1 MASYT
6 RDFGEETR
14 ATVANRAASLHA
26 GPLMS
31 EPAEGGGHGDGGPAL
46 FELPTA
52 GTTLEGEVTRV
63 RASVRMS
70 LLGVEALPY
79 LSVCVMKSGTGAA
92 EEGAAAS
99 GWADAAAAMGVFC
112 APGLRRSALP
122 RMPAG
127 VLLWAEDAGVVVS
140 V

>member
-1 MASYT
+1 MRRLSRRESHASSSSPPPSCPPSSAPRSPGCRSRPASSTALPSTMNGAFFFLPLAAVAAPWMAS
-6 RDFGEETR
+6 
-14 ATVANRAASLHA
+14 A
-26 GPLMS
+26 
-31 EPAEGGGHGDGGPAL
+31 
-46 FELPTA
+46 
-52 GTTLEGEVTRV
+52 
-63 RASVRMS
+63 